1 MAKKKKNILI
11 KILLWFLLLVF
22 VIGGACACMGYR
34 MFLMPNTAAQIKTY
48 EIIFIPTGS
57 NFEDVL
63 DTLRSEKILKHEQSF
78 IWLVEIK
85 KYKDKVKPGRYRIL
99 EGMSSNEI
107 LNLLRAGLQEP
118 VTVTFS
124 NIRTKEQLVSR
135 VCKKLEADSTQL
147 SALLY
152 NDQYLKENL
161 GLKSETVLT
170 LFVPNTYEFNWNTS
184 AKQFVERMQSEYKKF
199 WTAERKQKAKE
210 INLTQTQVSILAS
223 IVQAEQLQFPD
234 ERPIIAGLYLNRL
247 KIGMG
252 LQSDPTVI
260 YAIGDFT
267 IQRVLDKDKEIDSPY
282 NTYKYAGLPPG
293 PICLPAISSIAAVLN
308 YQKNDYFYMC
318 AKEDFS
324 GKHNFSK
331 TLAEHNRN
339 AQKYRNA
346 LNSSKVFR

>member
-1 MAKKKKNILI
+1 MLIIILA
-11 KILLWFLLLVF
+11 
-22 VIGGACACMGYR
+22 GGTCAYICYR
-34 MFLMPNTAAQIKTY
+34 IFLMPNTSAQIKTY

-57 NFEDVL
+57 NFEDVM
-63 DTLRSEKILKHEQSF
+63 DTLLSEKILKHEQSF
-78 IWLVEIK
+78 LWLAELK

-99 EGMSSNEI
+99 AGMNNNEVI
-107 LNLLRAGLQEP
+107 NLLRAGLQEP
-118 VTVTFS
+118 VSGTFT

-135 VCKKLEADSTQL
+135 VCKKLEADSIELT
-147 SALLY
+147 ALLN

-161 GLKSETVLT
+161 GLTSETILT
-170 LFVPNTYEFNWNTS
+170 LFIPNTYEFNWNTS
-184 AKQFVERMQSEYKKF
+184 AKQFVERMQTEYKKF
-199 WTAERKQKAKE
+199 WTDERKKKTKA

-234 ERPIIAGLYLNRL
+234 ERPTIARLYLNRM
-247 KIGMG
+247 KIGMP

-267 IQRVLDKDKEIDSPY
+267 INRVLDKDKEIDSPY
-282 NTYKYAGLPPG
+282 NTYQHTGLPPG
-293 PICLPAISSIAAVLN
+293 PIYVPEISSIDAVLT
-308 YQKNDYFYMC
+308 YQKNNYLYMC

-324 GKHNFSK
+324 GKHNFAK

-346 LNSSKVFR
+346 LNKEKVFR